1 MAVQRDHPYGNFNFL
16 VDLGDGETT
25 GPQAGFS
32 EIVLPEAEIDVI
44 EYRNGN
50 EKESGVIKL
59 PGRQRYDNVI
69 LKRGI
74 TGSLNLYQWWNQVR
88 NGDVSAR
95 RTVTIQLQNEE
106 RGAVVM
112 TWKLLRAWPA
122 KYTGPH
128 LLGKGNDV
136 AIETLELAFERLE
149 LE

>member
-1 MAVQRDHPYGNFNFL
+1 MAVQRDHPYGNYNFL
-16 VDLGDGETT
+16 VDLGDGETD
-25 GPQAGFS
+25 GPHGGFS
-32 EIVLPEAEIDVI
+32 EVILPEAEIEVI

-50 EKESGVIKL
+50 SKESGVIKL
-59 PGRQRYDNVI
+59 PGRQCYENVI

-74 TGSLNLYQWWNQVR
+74 TGALNLYQWWNAVR

-95 RTVTIQLQNEE
+95 RTVFIALQNED
-106 RGAVVM
+106 RSGVVM
-112 TWKLLRAWPA
+112 TWKLLRAWPT

-128 LLGKGNDV
+128 LIGKGKDV

>member
-16 VDLGDGETT
+16 VDLGDGETK
-25 GPQAGFS
+25 GPHAGFS
-32 EIVLPEAEIDVI
+32 EIVLPEAQIEVI

-59 PGRQRYDNVI
+59 PGRQRYDNAI

-74 TGSLNLYQWWNQVR
+74 TGALNLYQWWDALR

-95 RTVTIQLQNEE
+95 RTVTIMLQNED
-106 RGAVVM
+106 RSAVVM
-112 TWKLLRAWPA
+112 TWRLLRAWPA
-122 KYTGPH
+122 KFTGPH
-128 LLGKGNDV
+128 LNGKGNDV

>member
-16 VDLGDGETT
+16 VDLGGGDTEGS
-25 GPQAGFS
+25 QAGFS
-32 EIVLPEAEIDVI
+32 EIVLPDAEISVI
-44 EYRNGN
+44 EYRNGGD
-50 EKESGVIKL
+50 KESGSIKL
-59 PGRQRYDNVI
+59 PGRQHYGNVI
-69 LKRGI
+69 LKRGV
-74 TGSLNLYQWWNQVR
+74 TGALNLYQWWNAIR
-88 NGDVSAR
+88 NGDASAR
-95 RTVTIQLQNEE
+95 RTVSIMLQNED
-106 RGAVVM
+106 RGAIVM

>member
-1 MAVQRDHPYGNFNFL
+1 MAVLRDHPYGNYNFL
-16 VDLGDGETT
+16 VDLGDGETN
-25 GPQAGFS
+25 GPHAGFA
-32 EIVLPEAEIDVI
+32 EIVLPEAEIEII

-50 EKESGVIKL
+50 DKESGALKL

-69 LKRGI
+69 LKRGV
-74 TGSLNLYQWWNQVR
+74 TGALNLYQWWNAVR

-95 RTVTIQLQNEE
+95 RNVSIMLQNED
-106 RGAVVM
+106 RSAVVM

-128 LLGKGNDV
+128 LIGKGKEV